1 MPNHFPFFCFLI
13 CEYDLYFR
21 EHPHNP
27 SAGTFSPQ
35 DTNSVSVK
43 LIQISVSCSR

>member
-1 MPNHFPFFCFLI
+1 MPNNFPFFCFLI
-13 CEYDLYFR
+13 YGYDLYFR
-21 EHPHNP
+21 EHPQNP